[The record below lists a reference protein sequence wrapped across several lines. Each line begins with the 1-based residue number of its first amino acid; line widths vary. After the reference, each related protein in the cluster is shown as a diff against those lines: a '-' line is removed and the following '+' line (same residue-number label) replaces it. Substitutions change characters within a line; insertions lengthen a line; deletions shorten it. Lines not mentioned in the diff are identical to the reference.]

1 MCRKSDSW
9 RRRIISVQRW
19 AVGTEKKRSTLVWY
33 CPRTAGLRGRYEDK
47 DRASSDRSLKVVKLF
62 VVVEEGKVLRWEVTR
77 KRSSEVKRREI
88 AEATFGLLYAST
100 RQRTG
105 YDVREYAERH
115 LIYEYFL
122 GSLGL

>member
-1 MCRKSDSW
+1 LGQKKSGRLLFGIVLGLLGFEEDM
-9 RRRIISVQRW
+9 
-19 AVGTEKKRSTLVWY
+19 
-33 CPRTAGLRGRYEDK
+33 RTKIGP
-47 DRASSDRSLKVVKLF
+47 SSDRSLKVVKLF
-62 VVVEEGKVLRWEVTR
+62 VIVEEGEVLRWEVTR

-100 RQRTG
+100 KQRTG
-105 YDVREYAERH
+105 YDVREYTERH